1 MQLFDSLNDDFHSIN
16 QCIRESQVSTYILL
30 LNNTKYIFDDT
41 CDL

>member
-16 QCIRESQVSTYILL
+16 QCIRDTYILL